1 MQINFSARKC
11 AFTRE
16 NSGVDALSISGI
28 TPSTHLPQHVMALCV
43 LEFEIPNLDRG
54 IEPEAL

>member
-16 NSGVDALSISGI
+16 NSAVDALSISDI
-28 TPSTHLPQHVMALCV
+28 PPSTHLPQHVMALCV
-43 LEFEIPNLDRG
+43 LGFEIPNLDRG
-54 IEPEAL
+54 TESEPL